1 MVFLGIENHEL
12 FRTFY
17 EFIMINS
24 KTKNSRYGFN
34 KGLTPDRVGLFMG
47 LFLLLLLP
55 LLVRHN
61 DYILQVF
68 THALLLATLALAWN
82 ILGLSGSISLGHAAF
97 FGSGAYA
104 SALLSLDLGLSLWIT
119 IPLAGFIATG
129 LGLIMGLICMRLR
142 GAYFALATLAFIEI
156 PRVITDNWDEVT
168 RGSLGLVGLPGFP
181 SLNPGT
187 GHVDFYYGF
196 TTSYYLVFIYFLLL
210 LGLVGFIFRSNLG
223 LALQAIREE
232 EIASQ
237 AVGIDADRLRL
248 FSMLLSAFFT
258 GISGACYAHL
268 VRYINPGLV
277 YGLHFSAIPMIF
289 AICGGRFTIIGPALA
304 ALIIYPL
311 DQFIFHPLIPTG
323 HEFLYGAV
331 LIFAVLFMP
340 AGFWGSIQKTTN

>member
-1 MVFLGIENHEL
+1 
-12 FRTFY
+12 
-17 EFIMINS
+17 MIHS
-24 KTKNSRYGFN
+24 TTKNSRDGFGR
-34 KGLTPDRVGLFMG
+34 GLTPDKAGLLVGL
-47 LFLLLLLP
+47 LLLLLLP
-55 LLVRHN
+55 FLVRYN

-104 SALLSLDLGLSLWIT
+104 SALLSLEWGLSLWFT
-119 IPLAGFIATG
+119 IPLAGLIATG
-129 LGLIMGLICMRLR
+129 LGLIMGLICVRLR

-181 SLNPGT
+181 SPNLGT
-187 GHVDFYYGF
+187 WQMDFYSGF
-196 TTSYYLVFIYFLLL
+196 TASYYLVFTYFLLL
-210 LGLVGFIFRSNLG
+210 LVLVGMIFRSNLG

-232 EIASQ
+232 EIASE
-237 AVGIDADRLRL
+237 AVGIHADSFRL

-311 DQFIFHPLIPTG
+311 DQFIFHPLIPSG

-331 LIFAVLFMP
+331 LILAVLFMP
-340 AGFWGSIQKTTN
+340 AGFWGSLRRTTS

>member
-1 MVFLGIENHEL
+1 
-12 FRTFY
+12 
-17 EFIMINS
+17 MIHS
-24 KTKNSRYGFN
+24 ITKNSRYVFS
-34 KGLTPDRVGLFMG
+34 KRLTPDKVGLLMS
-47 LFLLLLLP
+47 LLLLLLLP
-55 LLVRHN
+55 FLVRHN

-104 SALLSLDLGLSLWIT
+104 SALLSLEWGLSLWLT
-119 IPLAGFIATG
+119 IPLAGLIATG
-129 LGLIMGLICMRLR
+129 LGLIMGLICIRLR

-168 RGSLGLVGLPGFP
+168 RGSLGLVGLPEFP
-181 SLNPGT
+181 SLNLDSWYM
-187 GHVDFYYGF
+187 DFYSSF
-196 TTSYYLVFIYFLLL
+196 TASYYLVFIYFLLL
-210 LGLVGFIFRSNLG
+210 LVLVGIIFRSNLG

-232 EIASQ
+232 EIASE
-237 AVGIDADRLRL
+237 AVGIHADSFRL

-311 DQFIFHPLIPTG
+311 DQFIFHPLIPAG

-331 LIFAVLFMP
+331 LILAVLFMP
-340 AGFWGSIQKTTN
+340 AGFWGSIQKKTNWIRRVKWV